1 MNKENVC
8 KTFCVVASS
17 PSTSLSIFLPTPPL
31 SYFQVREESE
41 QRESAI
47 SPSEMENQTGFR
59 KSGEIAYKA
68 LNNEF
73 RMRKPVTTG
82 RDCVLLFASVT
93 PLDVFKQTGCFL
105 RDAGTFLAVFLAKL
119 LIFLTRTLFLV
130 TKTGYFSQ
138 DTGAF
143 RDVFVA
149 SETRNI
155 SPEFGSIFSHGC
167 GDKTVCF
174 KCDLSHERVL
184 QKHIVS
190 TCIVVMWVGEAGPL
204 TVDLLVP
211 NTVADKENEPTT
223 LYRASITLEHQIS
236 VSTL

>member
-17 PSTSLSIFLPTPPL
+17 PSPSLSIFLPTPPL

-130 TKTGYFSQ
+130 TKTGYFFTRHWCVSRRICGVRNQ
-138 DTGAF
+138 KYFT
-143 RDVFVA
+143 RIWEYIQPWMWRQNCVF
-149 SETRNI
+149 
-155 SPEFGSIFSHGC
+155 
-167 GDKTVCF
+167 
-174 KCDLSHERVL
+174 
-184 QKHIVS
+184 
-190 TCIVVMWVGEAGPL
+190 
-204 TVDLLVP
+204 
-211 NTVADKENEPTT
+211 
-223 LYRASITLEHQIS
+223 
-236 VSTL
+236 